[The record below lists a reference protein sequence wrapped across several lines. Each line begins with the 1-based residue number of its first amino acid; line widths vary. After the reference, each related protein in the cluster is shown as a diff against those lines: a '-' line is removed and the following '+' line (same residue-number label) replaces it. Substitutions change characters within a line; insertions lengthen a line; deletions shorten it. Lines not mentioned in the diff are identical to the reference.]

1 MHQLLVLAFSATGL
15 LLILIIAC
23 LGFRIHFEKIW
34 FRILLGLTIVWIL
47 LISTKYIPDLLIENL
62 EKEYLIKN
70 SLTEV
75 SNEKSFNILIL
86 GAGFSDDPSLPPN
99 DQIENSTLG
108 RLCEGVR
115 VYRTI
120 PGSKIVTG
128 SYKGKMK
135 ITQGDAILNAA
146 IALGV
151 SPNDTCKVAIKT
163 NNTVGE
169 ITGYFDKYGTSKP
182 IILVTD
188 AVHMPRAMMI
198 CKHFG
203 LNPIPAPTNHII
215 KHSSYQSPF
224 SWLPSLKNIENIDAA
239 IHEYMGIAWFKLG
252 GYQAWGLRRAACGN
266 SAYQNN

>member
-1 MHQLLVLAFSATGL
+1 MHQFIFWLFSSTGILA
-15 LLILIIAC
+15 ILIIAC
-23 LGFRIHFEKIW
+23 FSLRKIIEKKRY
-34 FRILLGLTIVWIL
+34 RILLILSLVWFLIISTNFVPKL
-47 LISTKYIPDLLIENL
+47 LIAKL
-62 EKEYLIKN
+62 EGQYLIIH
-70 SLTEV
+70 
-75 SNEKSFNILIL
+75 SFTNISDTCLLNVLIL
-86 GAGFSDDPSLPPN
+86 GAGFSDDPSIPPN

-115 VYRTI
+115 IYHTI

-128 SYKGKMK
+128 SYKGRLK

-182 IILVTD
+182 LILVTD
-188 AVHMPRAMMI
+188 AIHMPRAMMI

-215 KHSSYQSPF
+215 KHSSYRSPF
-224 SWLPSLKNIENIDAA
+224 FWLPSINNIQKMDAA
-239 IHEYMGIAWFKLG
+239 IHEYLGMAWLKLG
-252 GYQAWGLRRAACGN
+252 GR
-266 SAYQNN
+266 